1 MLSKRER
8 EFIEDWLR
16 VRRGEMEELE
26 FYIKWGTAS
35 YGRSFAEDVDALKKG
50 EITPE
55 QFRLRWSRG
64 EWKVYVRQMR
74 YRLRKKLERARSDLM
89 LLKEFFS
96 GELP

>member
-16 VRRGEMEELE
+16 VRREEMDELE
-26 FYIKWGTAS
+26 FYIKWGTARH
-35 YGRSFAEDVDALKKG
+35 GKSFANDVDALKKG

-55 QFRLRWSRG
+55 QFMQRWSRG
-64 EWKVYVRQMR
+64 EWKIYVRQMR
-74 YRLRKKLERARSDLM
+74 YRLRKKLEKAKNDLK
-89 LLKEFFS
+89 LLREFFG